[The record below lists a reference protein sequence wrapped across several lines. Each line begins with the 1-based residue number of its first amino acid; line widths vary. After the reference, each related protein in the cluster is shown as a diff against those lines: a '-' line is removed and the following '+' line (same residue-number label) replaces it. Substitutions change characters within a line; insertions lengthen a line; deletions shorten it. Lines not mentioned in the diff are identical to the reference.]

1 MHTAFISGHTDLTS
15 QEFTDH
21 YVAKIDQAI
30 KEGHHFVIG
39 HSSGADTMGLNY
51 LSKHQVNP
59 QSISIYV
66 YDKYQSGVADQYE
79 KLGVK
84 VVTGY
89 TSYGSRDGAMTK
101 NSHYDI
107 LWVRPP
113 ELARQMMG
121 AKYKEGHITG
131 TERNLTRRQK
141 QKQIAK

>member
-1 MHTAFISGHTDLTS
+1 MSTAFISGHTDLTS
-15 QEFTDH
+15 QEFSDH
-21 YVAKIDQAI
+21 YVDKITEAI
-30 KEGHHFVIG
+30 NQGHQFVIG
-39 HSSGADTMGLNY
+39 HSAGADTMGLNY
-51 LSKHQVNP
+51 LLQHRVNP

-66 YDKYQSGVADQYE
+66 YDRYQSGVADKYQ

-101 NSHYDI
+101 DSDYDI

-121 AKYKEGHITG
+121 NQYKEGHITG

-141 QKQIAK
+141 QKTITK